1 MRILAGLR
9 GSFQARAELSLP
21 SASASIGTMFIGK
34 LALLL
39 LALFAVALLV
49 RLVLGVRRF
58 RRRYDESAGDA
69 AKRLR
74 RRIDAPASLIGG
86 NDKSRFP

>member
-9 GSFQARAELSLP
+9 GRIQARAELSLP

-39 LALFAVALLV
+39 LAVFAVALLV
-49 RLVLGVRRF
+49 RLVLRVRRF
-58 RRRYDESAGDA
+58 RHRYDESAGDVA
-69 AKRLR
+69 ERLR
-74 RRIDAPASLIGG
+74 RRIAPPPSFIPG
-86 NDKSRFP
+86 NDKSRSP